1 MGSFLSRVADK
12 AMGVATSAAI
22 GVAIVEI
29 GHFLIIEFG
38 KTLLISAASS
48 VLPWLLLAT
57 VIYIIVTA
65 FCESTAPA

>member
-1 MGSFLSRVADK
+1 MGSFLSKIADTAK
-12 AMGVATSAAI
+12 SVATSAVV

-48 VLPWLLLAT
+48 ALPWLLLAT

-65 FCESTAPA
+65 LCESTAPE